1 MIRAV
6 SRDIDA
12 SGPVPLETAPA
23 SLYLRPKLG
32 LSLFWRTFF
41 LLSLLLIGSI
51 VAWLQT
57 FRALEF
63 EPRAVQTAQQIA
75 TLVNLS
81 RAALVHSDPIARVSL
96 IKTLADQEG
105 VRIVPREPTDR
116 FEALTGSA
124 MDRRIVDELVSRL
137 GPGTVMASKVNSEE
151 GLWVGFKMGADTY
164 WMLLDR
170 ARFSQ
175 VGGRTWL
182 VWLITAA
189 ALSLAGAAVIARLI
203 NRPLKQLS
211 FAASRVRDGDFDA
224 SRLDEKAVTSEI
236 REVNIG
242 FNRMAQQLA
251 KIEQDRA
258 VMLAGISHDLR
269 TPLARLRLETEM
281 SVADADA
288 RQHMAADIDQLD
300 AIIDKFLDYA
310 RPDHAELKPVSL
322 TDVIEACIYAIQD
335 HGDIRVNVD
344 VPKGLQVLADEV
356 ELARVLSNLLENARR
371 YGKTPETGI
380 AVVDIA
386 GKARNEWV
394 MLKVRDHG
402 MGVSPAALPNLI
414 KPFFRG
420 DAARTAATGA
430 GLGLAIVD
438 KTVQRMGGVFALA
451 NTTSGGL
458 AAHIKLQRPRSTV
471 ATSSKQPRGSKLGAD
486 QPRAEAAG

>member
-1 MIRAV
+1 VLRGATT
-6 SRDIDA
+6 SIDVT
-12 SGPVPLETAPA
+12 SPTPLETAPA
-23 SLYLRPKLG
+23 PLDMRPRVG

-75 TLVNLS
+75 SLVNLS
-81 RAALVHSDPIARVSL
+81 RAALAHSDSIARVSL

-105 VRIVPREPTDR
+105 VRILPREPNDTYAA
-116 FEALTGSA
+116 FSLGE
-124 MDRRIVDELVSRL
+124 MDTRVMDELATRL
-137 GPGTVMASKVNSEE
+137 GPGTIMAASVNSAP
-151 GLWVGFKMGADTY
+151 GLWVGFKIDTDPY
-164 WMLLDR
+164 WIQLDR
-170 ARFSQ
+170 ARLTN

-182 VWLITAA
+182 IWLITAA
-189 ALSLAGAAVIARLI
+189 ALSLTGAALIARLI

-288 RQHMAADIDQLD
+288 REHMAADIDQLD

-310 RPDHAELKPVSL
+310 RPDHAELKQVL
-322 TDVIEACIYAIQD
+322 LNDVIEACLYAVQD
-335 HGDIRVNVD
+335 QGDMRINLD
-344 VPKGLQVLADEV
+344 VSKGLYVLADEV
-356 ELARVLSNLLENARR
+356 ELARVISNLLENARR

-380 AVVDIA
+380 AVVDIVA
-386 GKARNEWV
+386 KSRNEWV
-394 MLKVRDHG
+394 LLKVRDHG
-402 MGVSPAALPNLI
+402 MGVAPEALPNLI

-438 KTVQRMGGVFALA
+438 KTVQRMGGIFALA
-451 NTTSGGL
+451 NTTTGGL
-458 AAHIKLQRPRSTV
+458 AAHIKLQKPKSPPV
-471 ATSSKQPRGSKLGAD
+471 AQPEPVAKTEPAY
-486 QPRAEAAG
+486 

>member
-1 MIRAV
+1 M
-6 SRDIDA
+6 
-12 SGPVPLETAPA
+12 
-23 SLYLRPKLG
+23 RPRVG

-41 LLSLLLIGSI
+41 LLALLLIGSI

-75 TLVNLS
+75 SLVNLS
-81 RAALVHSDPIARVSL
+81 RAALIHSDAIARVSL

-105 VRIVPREPTDR
+105 VRILPREPGDK
-116 FEALTGSA
+116 FELFDAETL
-124 MDRRIVDELVSRL
+124 DERVVDELATRL
-137 GPGTVMASKVNSEE
+137 GQGTVVASIVNNEP
-151 GLWVGFKMGADTY
+151 GLWIGFKIDADAY
-164 WMLLDR
+164 WLLMDR
-170 ARFSQ
+170 NRFSP
-175 VGGRTWL
+175 VGGKTWL
-182 VWLITAA
+182 IWLVIAA
-189 ALSLAGAAVIARLI
+189 ALSLAGSAVIARLI

-281 SVADADA
+281 SVTDQDA
-288 RQHMAADIDQLD
+288 RDHMAADIDQLD

-310 RPDHAELKPVSL
+310 RPDHAELKPVL
-322 TDVIEACIYAIQD
+322 LNDVIEACLYAVQD
-335 HGDIRVNVD
+335 QGDMRINLD
-344 VPKGLQVLADEV
+344 VTKGLYVLADEV

-386 GKARNEWV
+386 AKARGEWV
-394 MLKVRDHG
+394 LLKVRDHG
-402 MGVSPAALPNLI
+402 MGVSAEALPNLI

-438 KTVQRMGGVFALA
+438 KTVQRMGGIFALA

-458 AAHIKLQRPRSTV
+458 AAHIKLQKP
-471 ATSSKQPRGSKLGAD
+471 KP
-486 QPRAEAAG
+486 E

>member
-1 MIRAV
+1 LIRGV
-6 SRDIDA
+6 TTSIDIT
-12 SGPVPLETAPA
+12 GPAPLETAPA
-23 SLYLRPKLG
+23 PMETRPRLG

-63 EPRAVQTAQQIA
+63 EPRAVQTAQQVA
-75 TLVNLS
+75 SLVNLS
-81 RAALVHSDPIARVSL
+81 RAALVHSDSIARVSL

-116 FEALTGSA
+116 YATFASGELDERVVEELLT
-124 MDRRIVDELVSRL
+124 RL
-137 GPGTVMASKVNSEE
+137 GPGTVLASRMNGEN
-151 GLWVGFKMGADTY
+151 GLWIGFRIQQDPY

-170 ARFSQ
+170 SRLTN

-182 VWLITAA
+182 IWLVTAA
-189 ALSLAGAAVIARLI
+189 VLSLAGAAVIARLI

-251 KIEQDRA
+251 KIEQDRV

-281 SVADADA
+281 SVVDADA
-288 RQHMAADIDQLD
+288 REHMAADIDQLD

-310 RPDHAELKPVSL
+310 RPDHAELKPVL
-322 TDVIEACIYAIQD
+322 LNDVIEACLYAVQD
-335 HGDIRVNVD
+335 HGDIRITLD
-344 VPKGLQVLADEV
+344 VAKGLYVLADEV
-356 ELARVLSNLLENARR
+356 ELARVISNLIENARR

-380 AVVDIA
+380 AVVDVA
-386 GKARNEWV
+386 AKARNEWV
-394 MLKVRDHG
+394 LLKVRDHG
-402 MGVSPAALPNLI
+402 MGVAPEALPNLV

-438 KTVQRMGGVFALA
+438 KTVQRMGGVFALS

-458 AAHIKLQRPRSTV
+458 AAHIKLQRAKAMPQIEQRS
-471 ATSSKQPRGSKLGAD
+471 KPQPALQA
-486 QPRAEAAG
+486 

>member
-1 MIRAV
+1 M
-6 SRDIDA
+6 DLT
-12 SGPVPLETAPA
+12 GPAPLETAPA
-23 SLYLRPKLG
+23 PLEMRPRVG

-75 TLVNLS
+75 SLVNLS
-81 RAALVHSDPIARVSL
+81 RAALRYSDAIARVSL
-96 IKTLADQEG
+96 IKTLAEQEG
-105 VRIVPREPTDR
+105 VRILPSKPTDVYVV
-116 FEALTGSA
+116 FDSA
-124 MDRRIVDELVSRL
+124 SLDERVAEELVTRL
-137 GPGTVMASKVNSEE
+137 GPGTVLASAVNQEK
-151 GLWVGFKMGADTY
+151 GFWVGFKIDADSY
-164 WMLLDR
+164 WLLMDR
-170 ARFSQ
+170 NRFTR

-182 VWLITAA
+182 IWLITAA
-189 ALSLAGAAVIARLI
+189 GLSLAGAALIARLI

-281 SVADADA
+281 SVADAEA
-288 RQHMAADIDQLD
+288 REHMASDIDQLD

-310 RPDHAELKPVSL
+310 RPDHAELKQVNL
-322 TDVIEACIYAIQD
+322 REVIEACVYAVQD
-335 HGDIRVNVD
+335 HGDMRINTD
-344 VPKGLQVLADEV
+344 VPKSLYVLADEV
-356 ELARVLSNLLENARR
+356 ELARVVSNLLENARR

-386 GKARNEWV
+386 AKQRNEWV
-394 MLKVRDHG
+394 LLKVRDHG
-402 MGVSPAALPNLI
+402 MGVAPEALPNLV

-438 KTVQRMGGVFALA
+438 KTVQRMGGIFALA

-458 AAHIKLQRPRSTV
+458 AAHIKLQRP
-471 ATSSKQPRGSKLGAD
+471 K
-486 QPRAEAAG
+486 AAGASETPLPAPRVEEVS

>member
-1 MIRAV
+1 M
-6 SRDIDA
+6 
-12 SGPVPLETAPA
+12 
-23 SLYLRPKLG
+23 RPRVG

-41 LLSLLLIGSI
+41 LLALPLIGSI

-75 TLVNLS
+75 SLVNLS
-81 RAALVHSDPIARVSL
+81 RAALVHSDAIARVSL

-105 VRIVPREPTDR
+105 VRILPREPGDK
-116 FEALTGSA
+116 FELFDAETL
-124 MDRRIVDELVSRL
+124 DERVVDELASRL
-137 GPGTVMASKVNSEE
+137 GQGTVVASVVNNEP
-151 GLWVGFKMGADTY
+151 GLWIGFKIDSDSY
-164 WMLLDR
+164 WLLMDR
-170 ARFSQ
+170 NRFTP
-175 VGGRTWL
+175 VGGKTWL
-182 VWLITAA
+182 IWLVIAA
-189 ALSLAGAAVIARLI
+189 ALSLAGSAVIARLI

-281 SVADADA
+281 SVSDQDA
-288 RQHMAADIDQLD
+288 RDHMAADIDQLD

-310 RPDHAELKPVSL
+310 RPDHAELKPVL
-322 TDVIEACIYAIQD
+322 LNDVIEACLYAVQD
-335 HGDIRVNVD
+335 QGDMRINLD
-344 VPKGLQVLADEV
+344 VSKGLYVLADEV

-386 GKARNEWV
+386 AKARGEWV
-394 MLKVRDHG
+394 LLKVRDHG
-402 MGVSPAALPNLI
+402 MGVSAETLPNLV

-438 KTVQRMGGVFALA
+438 KTVQRMGGIFALA

-458 AAHIKLQRPRSTV
+458 AAHIKLQKP
-471 ATSSKQPRGSKLGAD
+471 KP
-486 QPRAEAAG
+486 E

>member
-1 MIRAV
+1 MTRGT
-6 SRDIDA
+6 A
-12 SGPVPLETAPA
+12 SAEPTGPVPLETAPA
-23 SLYLRPKLG
+23 PLDMRPRLG

-41 LLSLLLIGSI
+41 LLSLLLVGSI

-63 EPRAVQTAQQIA
+63 EPRAMQTAQQMA
-75 TLVNLS
+75 SLVNLS
-81 RAALVHSDPIARVSL
+81 RAALVHADPIARVSL

-105 VRIVPREPTDR
+105 VRVVPREPGDR
-116 FEALTGSA
+116 YVPMAPAA
-124 MDRRIVDELVSRL
+124 MDQGVIEELGRRL
-137 GPGTVMASKVNSEE
+137 GPGTMLASSVNGAS
-151 GLWVGFKMGADTY
+151 GLWVGFRIEQDAY
-164 WMLLDR
+164 WLLLDTER
-170 ARFSQ
+170 YTK

-189 ALSLAGAAVIARLI
+189 ALSLAGAALIARLI

-281 SVADADA
+281 SVVDPDA
-288 RQHMAADIDQLD
+288 REHMAADIDQLD

-310 RPDHAELKPVSL
+310 RPDHAELRPVVL
-322 TDVIEACIYAIQD
+322 NEVIDACVYAIQD
-335 HGDIRVNVD
+335 QGDIRVNVD
-344 VPKGLQVLADEV
+344 LPRNTTVLADEV
-356 ELARVLSNLLENARR
+356 ELGRVISNLLENARR

-386 GKARNEWV
+386 ARSRNEWV
-394 MLKVRDHG
+394 LLKVRDHG
-402 MGVSPAALPNLI
+402 MGVAPEALPNLM

-451 NTTSGGL
+451 NTTTGGL
-458 AAHIKLQRPRSTV
+458 AAHIKLQRPRDMPEV
-471 ATSSKQPRGSKLGAD
+471 DNLPRSGLRRRS
-486 QPRAEAAG
+486 EAAAG